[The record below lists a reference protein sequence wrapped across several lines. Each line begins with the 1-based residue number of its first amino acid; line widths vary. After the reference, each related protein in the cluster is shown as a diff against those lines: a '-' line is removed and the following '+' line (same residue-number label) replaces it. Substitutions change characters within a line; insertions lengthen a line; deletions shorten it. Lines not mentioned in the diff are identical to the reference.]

1 MVDIGKINALPIVRL
16 DKKGA
21 YFDGGGMGDIFM
33 EKELVPQDAKEGDTL
48 DVFVYS
54 DSSDNLIA
62 TTEKPLAMAGEF
74 ALLDVVSVNKIGA
87 FLDWGLPKDILVPF
101 REQQNPMVEGR
112 SYVAFVF
119 VDHDSN
125 RMIAS
130 TKLDEFLGIEPHS
143 FKETDEVD
151 LIIFKRTDLGYKAI
165 INNKQQG
172 VLYKTEIFQQ
182 LAIGERVKGYIRKI
196 REDGKIDLILHKPG
210 YEKVDTVSK
219 QVLDK
224 LNEANGFIELNDKST
239 AQEIYRTFAISKK
252 TFKKAVG
259 ALYKERLITI
269 EENGIRLVKSSTGSN

>member
-21 YFDGGGMGDIFM
+21 YFDGGAMGDIFM

-48 DVFVYS
+48 DVFVYP

-62 TTEKPLAMAGEF
+62 TTERTLAMAGEF

-119 VDHDSN
+119 VDHDTN

-143 FKETDEVD
+143 FKEADEVD
-151 LIIFKRTDLGYKAI
+151 LIIFKRTELGYKAI

-182 LAIGERVKGYIRKI
+182 LAIGERTKGYIRKI

-210 YEKVDTVSK
+210 YEKVDNVSK

-239 AQEIYRTFAISKK
+239 TQEIYRTFSISKK

-269 EENGIRLVKSSTGSN
+269 EEGGIRLVKK